1 MYPNMR
7 FISEKATR
15 RTRYTCV
22 LLTRGKHSNDRRCR
36 TAPARIS
43 RIRSWKRLGA
53 GGALMTR
60 KQVTIHYRRFY
71 RNKQTPFTDQLSE
84 TVALALQHE
93 NESGK
98 FVGKVAR
105 RIYREQ
111 DDGRVL
117 LLNGVLPTPKQVVF
131 GELLSYD
138 PDANI
143 PLLMHGAEDAAELEV
158 RQGTKPNDA
167 EFLRGVM
174 FFMLRGDHLFMID
187 QDLGTPALERYIRW
201 ILATATATTKDDRIQ
216 FIPSLLLGESTE
228 LKRVKSIRLEPR
240 PHGSD
245 LFAPDQSE
253 ALNTLE
259 ETSKTN
265 ILDILKAAKFE
276 STVLS
281 RLLED
286 QNLAV
291 KLKLTLEF
299 RQGRTQMSLD
309 GQDALALL
317 RHVDEEDL
325 VVIGETAMKRRGKLE
340 RPKVTA
346 HIEQKGNMLDRADAW
361 KALEGAYD
369 TYKKNGY
376 PF

>member
-1 MYPNMR
+1 M
-7 FISEKATR
+7 S
-15 RTRYTCV
+15 
-22 LLTRGKHSNDRRCR
+22 
-36 TAPARIS
+36 
-43 RIRSWKRLGA
+43 
-53 GGALMTR
+53 R

-71 RNKQTPFTDQLSE
+71 RNKQTPFANTLSE
-84 TVALALQHE
+84 AIAMALQHE
-93 NESGK
+93 NEIGK
-98 FVGKVAR
+98 FVNKVGR
-105 RIYREQ
+105 RVYREQ

-117 LLNGVLPTPKQVVF
+117 LLNGAFPTPKQVVF

-143 PLLMHGAEDAAELEV
+143 PLLMHGSEDAPELEI

-187 QDLGTPALERYIRW
+187 QDLGTPALERYVRW
-201 ILATATATTKDDRIQ
+201 LLATATATIKDDRIQ
-216 FIPSLLLGESTE
+216 FVPSLLLGDSTE

-245 LFAPDQSE
+245 LFSSNEDE
-253 ALNTLE
+253 GLNTLE

-265 ILDILKAAKFE
+265 ILGILKAAKFE

-281 RLLED
+281 RLVED

-299 RQGRTQMSLD
+299 RQGRTQIALD

-325 VVIGETAMKRRGKLE
+325 IVVGEAALKRRGKLE
-340 RPKVTA
+340 RPKVTDYV
-346 HIEQKGNMLDRADAW
+346 EQEGIMLDRADAW
-361 KALEGAYD
+361 RALESAFE

-376 PF
+376 PL